1 MASDPI
7 LANQLKSSDGRF
19 QSSTIGYWFMYS
31 LPPYYTDGINWPID
45 EWPATVASTFAA
57 FSADQQA
64 ATISA
69 LALFS
74 NVINVTFS
82 LDTNPDPAARTN
94 NEIKFGSSGDTILN
108 SPAAPC
114 SRSRSIPWAAL

>member
-45 EWPATVASTFAA
+45 EWRIPGTQYLIDGCGA
-57 FSADQQA
+57 
-64 ATISA
+64 
-69 LALFS
+69 
-74 NVINVTFS
+74 
-82 LDTNPDPAARTN
+82 
-94 NEIKFGSSGDTILN
+94 GS
-108 SPAAPC
+108 
-114 SRSRSIPWAAL
+114 